1 MHWAKKLEDFGPGW
15 GENLHLV
22 GFRSRKP
29 KNEEQEAQHS
39 ASPVGKVGQR
49 QGPMLVA
56 IEGSI
61 GKRSK
66 EG

>member
-1 MHWAKKLEDFGPGW
+1 MT
-15 GENLHLV
+15 
-22 GFRSRKP
+22 
-29 KNEEQEAQHS
+29 EQEAQHS
-39 ASPVGKVGQR
+39 ASPVGKVGKR